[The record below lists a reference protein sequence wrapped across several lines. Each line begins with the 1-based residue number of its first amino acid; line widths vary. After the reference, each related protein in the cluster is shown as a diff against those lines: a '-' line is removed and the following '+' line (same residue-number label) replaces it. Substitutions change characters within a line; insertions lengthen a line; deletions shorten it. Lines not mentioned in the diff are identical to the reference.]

1 MHGVLCDLCRKR
13 PATLHLLQPAP
24 GGCAELHICKTCQA
38 ERGLDLA
45 QDPQP
50 VADIV
55 QGQAV
60 PAAPAEGADSADELL
75 SDAAEDQVTGAV
87 VGVTINI
94 NLKPGTAKAVK
105 VRRSLADP
113 ALRCPECGLTLAR
126 FVKSNRFGCAACYG
140 AFAPHLDRVF
150 AEIQHGNRHVG
161 RSPQTAADDAQARIA
176 RRIHLRK
183 RLEQALASEDY
194 RQAAELRDQLRA
206 AE

>member
-87 VGVTINI
+87 VGVGV
-94 NLKPGTAKAVK
+94 LLFGVVLGWLLERLRPVRKP
-105 VRRSLADP
+105 
-113 ALRCPECGLTLAR
+113 E
-126 FVKSNRFGCAACYG
+126 
-140 AFAPHLDRVF
+140 PH
-150 AEIQHGNRHVG
+150 
-161 RSPQTAADDAQARIA
+161 
-176 RRIHLRK
+176 
-183 RLEQALASEDY
+183 
-194 RQAAELRDQLRA
+194 
-206 AE
+206 